1 MEIQSS
7 ISKTFVIIVKA
18 ALFSTARSVQLGIG
32 SSKIETQKIKNG
44 QFVDARIAMT
54 S

>member
-1 MEIQSS
+1 VEIQSS

-32 SSKIETQKIKNG
+32 FLKIGTQKIKNG
-44 QFVDARIAMT
+44 LFVDAKIAMT